1 MDLHPYN
8 GAGMSTKNQTKLI
21 AFRLGIAEF
30 EQLSQAAL
38 AADKTP
44 TEIARQSVRDRLNGD
59 RFIDIARRETRE
71 IMQEMVRA
79 QAQHLEQIREAIFQ
93 SAEHIQL
100 IAVGDISEMQLHIGT
115 LPDQS

>member
-1 MDLHPYN
+1 
-8 GAGMSTKNQTKLI
+8 MSNKNQTKLI

-30 EQLSQAAL
+30 EQLSQVAL
-38 AADKTP
+38 AADKSP

-71 IMQEMVRA
+71 AMQEIVRA
-79 QAQHLEQIREAIFQ
+79 QAQHLEQIRDAVFQ

-100 IAVGDISEMQLHIGT
+100 IAVGDISEMQLHIGA
-115 LPDQS
+115 LPDRT